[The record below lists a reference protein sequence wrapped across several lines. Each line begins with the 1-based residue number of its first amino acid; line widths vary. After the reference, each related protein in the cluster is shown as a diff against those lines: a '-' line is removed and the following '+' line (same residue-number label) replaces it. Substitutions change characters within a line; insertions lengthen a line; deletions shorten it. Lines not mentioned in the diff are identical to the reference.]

1 MTVCLQAKLSVFAV
15 VVTAYAET
23 QVACGLLQVGEY
35 QGAYK
40 VKLVF
45 CAKLLLAMTLLS

>member
-1 MTVCLQAKLSVFAV
+1 MLCHT
-15 VVTAYAET
+15 TT

-40 VKLVF
+40 VKLAL
-45 CAKLLLAMTLLS
+45 CSKLLLAMTLLS